1 MSKPRPL
8 WWSKPPAM
16 LRYAIAVL
24 SVALAIV
31 GAETLTVLLRT
42 EPIASM
48 MLCAVIFSVWFGGF
62 GPGLLAIALSS
73 VAFHYYL
80 APPINSFTWKHD
92 IFSVD
97 ASELPRLLL
106 FLTTSFFVTLIT
118 SAQRSAKETAL
129 QAEAKAAQAEM
140 EIRHVTDSIP
150 ALVWSASPDGAVEYI
165 NQRWLTYTG
174 FTLEEARGWGF
185 INAFHPED
193 RISVR
198 NLTSV
203 GACGAASASGTKT
216 EARLRGVDGKY
227 RWFQGCAIASRDEAG
242 NIVRWYGTTTDID
255 DRKRAEDALRRS
267 ETYLAEAQRLSVTG
281 SFGWR
286 VASGDIVWS
295 EETYRI
301 FAVDRTVKPTMDLV
315 LQRVHPDDRELVQNE
330 LNRVTEGNHNFD
342 VGHRLLMPDGAV
354 KYLHV
359 RSHRV
364 RYDSGDEEVV
374 GAVMD
379 ITAAREAQE
388 ALYAAQAKLA
398 HVTFLTTLGQMSAS
412 IAHEVNQPL
421 AAIVTDAGG
430 GLRWLEREVPNLDEA
445 RRALERI
452 IKAGRRAGEVIQSIR
467 ALSNKNDGQR
477 APLDINDVVNEV
489 VALVQRELVNYRV
502 SLRAELAP
510 ALPTIVADRIQ
521 LQQVIINLVIN
532 GIEAMESV
540 TDRPRKLTIR
550 SLRSGPREVL
560 VAVEDCGVGISAES
574 ADRLFDAFVTTKSTG
589 MGMGLSICRSIIE
602 AYGGRISVTNN
613 AGPGATSQFTL
624 QLHQEDS

>member
-1 MSKPRPL
+1 
-8 WWSKPPAM
+8 
-16 LRYAIAVL
+16 
-24 SVALAIV
+24 
-31 GAETLTVLLRT
+31 
-42 EPIASM
+42 
-48 MLCAVIFSVWFGGF
+48 
-62 GPGLLAIALSS
+62 
-73 VAFHYYL
+73 
-80 APPINSFTWKHD
+80 
-92 IFSVD
+92 
-97 ASELPRLLL
+97 
-106 FLTTSFFVTLIT
+106 
-118 SAQRSAKETAL
+118 
-129 QAEAKAAQAEM
+129 
-140 EIRHVTDSIP
+140 
-150 ALVWSASPDGAVEYI
+150 
-165 NQRWLTYTG
+165 
-174 FTLEEARGWGF
+174 
-185 INAFHPED
+185 
-193 RISVR
+193 
-198 NLTSV
+198 
-203 GACGAASASGTKT
+203 
-216 EARLRGVDGKY
+216 
-227 RWFQGCAIASRDEAG
+227 
-242 NIVRWYGTTTDID
+242 
-255 DRKRAEDALRRS
+255 
-267 ETYLAEAQRLSVTG
+267 
-281 SFGWR
+281 
-286 VASGDIVWS
+286 
-295 EETYRI
+295 
-301 FAVDRTVKPTMDLV
+301 
-315 LQRVHPDDRELVQNE
+315 
-330 LNRVTEGNHNFD
+330 VTEGNYNFD
-342 VGHRLLMPDGAV
+342 VGHRLLMPNGAV

-452 IKAGRRAGEVIQSIR
+452 IKVGRRAGEVIQSIR

-489 VALVQRELVNYRV
+489 VALVQRELVNHRV

-540 TDRPRKLTIR
+540 TDRPRKLIIR